1 MCLYVRIW
9 ENTTFNVCGIL
20 SHFSVSRL
28 CVCVPVFCRVSAVFL
43 RRSQRYILQRTCQNI
58 PATELKF
65 VWYLS
70 NIRIKNRSYASNRG
84 HFKAFI
90 QPSIFYKWCHIRVQI
105 VVRICL
111 SLIYP
116 FYVMYLT
123 CSPYFSYLLQ
133 MTSRPCIH
141 LSHALHFSSYMPLSI
156 VVCFSSFFTFLH
168 SSVTDWQASLRLS
181 FSNIDY

>member
-1 MCLYVRIW
+1 MWVCLYVRVW
-9 ENTTFNVCGIL
+9 ENTTFNVCDIL

-43 RRSQRYILQRTCQNI
+43 RRSQLYILQRTCQNI
-58 PATELKF
+58 PAAELKF

-70 NIRIKNRSYASNRG
+70 NIRTKNRSCASNRG
-84 HFKAFI
+84 HIKAFM

-105 VVRICL
+105 VERICL

-123 CSPYFSYLLQ
+123 CSSYFSYLLQ
-133 MTSRPCIH
+133 MTSRPYIH
-141 LSHALHFSSYMPLSI
+141 LSHALHFSSYMPLTI
-156 VVCFSSFFTFLH
+156 IMFVFFYFLH
-168 SSVTDWQASLRLS
+168 FCTVVLL
-181 FSNIDY
+181 IDKLLYA